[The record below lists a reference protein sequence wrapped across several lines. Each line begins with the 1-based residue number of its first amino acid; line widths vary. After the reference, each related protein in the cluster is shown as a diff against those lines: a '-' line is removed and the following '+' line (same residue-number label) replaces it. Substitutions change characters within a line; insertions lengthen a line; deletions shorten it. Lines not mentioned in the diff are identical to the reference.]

1 MNKHL
6 AFACALLALL
16 TIVSCSENANS
27 PDDLYNSSNAKRI
40 VYASSLGGSDSNG
53 VLWVSDVK
61 GNNKRELMRGNAVC
75 NSRIHDDKV
84 PILEYKYNNEKQM
97 RFATLYL
104 YDLKTNTNSKLY
116 EKPIRV
122 GEVNT
127 SIRPETALSP
137 DGKRICFIV
146 DSSVLVES
154 KGYNFYKLYVMDIST
169 RNVNLLADDLF
180 RRQKPSISP
189 DGNYIVYC
197 GGWDNSGNPDGRFYV
212 TSLDE
217 TIKQRLVFDENS
229 EGMYSNYE
237 WSDDNKY
244 LIISSSKERKI
255 FFINRNDWQLEKT
268 ILLPDLGLMDEMFL
282 SKDNST
288 IYFSSQTNIN
298 NTYYAYDIY
307 SYELN
312 TGKIT
317 PLIGNRIAGAK
328 ILPKI
333 SSDGTTLLF
342 SSSPPTATEGEYYL
356 FRSLHT
362 INLNNSNITTLPD
375 KSTVFYSWVE

>member
-1 MNKHL
+1 
-6 AFACALLALL
+6 
-16 TIVSCSENANS
+16 
-27 PDDLYNSSNAKRI
+27 
-40 VYASSLGGSDSNG
+40 
-53 VLWVSDVK
+53 
-61 GNNKRELMRGNAVC
+61 
-75 NSRIHDDKV
+75 
-84 PILEYKYNNEKQM
+84 
-97 RFATLYL
+97 
-104 YDLKTNTNSKLY
+104 
-116 EKPIRV
+116 
-122 GEVNT
+122 
-127 SIRPETALSP
+127 
-137 DGKRICFIV
+137 
-146 DSSVLVES
+146 
-154 KGYNFYKLYVMDIST
+154 MDIST

-342 SSSPPTATEGEYYL
+342 SSSPPRQQLRAN
-356 FRSLHT
+356 T
-362 INLNNSNITTLPD
+362 IFFA
-375 KSTVFYSWVE
+375 VFILLI